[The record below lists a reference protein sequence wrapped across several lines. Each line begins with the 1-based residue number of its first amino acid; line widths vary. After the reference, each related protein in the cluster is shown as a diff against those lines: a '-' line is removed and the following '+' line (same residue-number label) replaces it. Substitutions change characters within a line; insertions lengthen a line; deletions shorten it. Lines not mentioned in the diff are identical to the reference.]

1 MKLTDSPEEAE
12 WRSEV
17 REFLD
22 TELPKNLRRS
32 RGNVM
37 FAEAAGP
44 GEGGGETNAPVNTE
58 MRVGG
63 QGFRIQGGAM
73 GEWRQASAGLRG
85 AWLTHQLARLAW
97 PSSQPA

>member
-12 WRSEV
+12 WRNEV
-17 REFLD
+17 REFLN

-44 GEGGGETNAPVNTE
+44 GEGGSENGAPVSTE

-63 QGFRIQGGAM
+63 QGFRMQGGAM
-73 GEWRQASAGLRG
+73 GEWRLKLASRGWIAPAWPKEYGGAGLS
-85 AWLTHQLARLAW
+85 T
-97 PSSQPA
+97 